1 MQLYPMPLEICC
13 YNATSAI
20 VAADAGANRIELC
33 AGASGGIT
41 PSIGTIETVC
51 NSINIPVHVLIR
63 PREGNFNYSKKEFE
77 VILKDIETCEK
88 IKVAGVVFGILDS
101 SKKVDVNRC
110 KELISVANGM
120 RCIFHKAIDIVP
132 DIESAFETIIDC
144 GFKTVLTSGGKQNVF
159 HGLQKLLRL
168 KQTFGS
174 AIQIMPGG
182 GIRSENI
189 SAINNVLHTEW
200 YHSSAIINTNTNE
213 KVEMYDNN
221 DILMC
226 NTQEINAMQ
235 LYLNKANS

>member
-88 IKVAGVVFGILDS
+88 
-101 SKKVDVNRC
+101 
-110 KELISVANGM
+110 
-120 RCIFHKAIDIVP
+120 
-132 DIESAFETIIDC
+132 
-144 GFKTVLTSGGKQNVF
+144 
-159 HGLQKLLRL
+159 
-168 KQTFGS
+168 
-174 AIQIMPGG
+174 
-182 GIRSENI
+182 
-189 SAINNVLHTEW
+189 
-200 YHSSAIINTNTNE
+200 
-213 KVEMYDNN
+213 
-221 DILMC
+221 
-226 NTQEINAMQ
+226 
-235 LYLNKANS
+235 